1 MAVKKVTKKKNKI
14 PKSVQDTI
22 PYLGVYKNGIIEI
35 SEGYYTKMYQL
46 EDVDFKTAS
55 DEISDTI
62 FDTFG
67 KLLNSFDDKTSIQF
81 TIDNK
86 RINRKEFEQ
95 EILTKMRGDAL
106 DELREENN
114 QILSDKLKEGRSNM
128 QHLKYLTVCS
138 EAESIDDAIGTFS
151 RLDAAISSTIKPITN
166 AETRPMNLTER
177 MSILYDMMNRDGTL
191 FYQKAKINGK
201 EAETFN
207 LDAIHKRGL
216 SSKDVIAPMSMEFQS
231 RYIRLGRRYA
241 RILQLAEPLPTQLST
256 DMLAD
261 LTELP
266 LDMVTTLNVQPI
278 ESTKARKVVQRQLTK
293 AKKDVAEA
301 QKAATKSGYSTELIP
316 ESTKEAYEEADI
328 LMNEM
333 THGDQKMFLVSLLVM
348 VYADS
353 KEELD
358 KNTNAIKT
366 AVDKHVC
373 KFKIMGG
380 QQEIGFKDTLPLCNM
395 GLGVP
400 MLLTTENTCVF
411 LPYTTREV
419 MQKDGFY
426 YGLNA
431 VSKNM
436 IIYNRNSAV
445 NPCGII
451 LGMSG
456 TGKSF
461 SAKREM
467 VNVALNTDDVIYVLD
482 PQGEYSPLINLL
494 GGQEI
499 EISTGS
505 GTYLNPLDMDLSY
518 GDSEDPVA
526 VKSNYICSICEI
538 ALGGV
543 YGLSPIQKTI
553 INRCVRIIYRDYMK
567 HMQQLRANP
576 DTAHITM
583 DKEAS
588 PTLQDLY
595 ECLMAQDEEEA
606 RYIATA
612 LELYT
617 DGSFDTFAHRT
628 NVKTESRIVSWNIK
642 RMGEAMREFGLTVC
656 LNTLWNQTIENF
668 NAGKRTW
675 IYLDEFHLLTKHDS
689 SADFVKRLY
698 KMIRKWGGV
707 PTGITQN
714 VEDLLLNEKARAIIN
729 NCAFV
734 YMLSQSPNDRA
745 ELQAIY
751 NIPDNQ
757 MQFIT
762 NGGAGQGL
770 IYNGKSIIPF
780 IDQFPEDTKLYR
792 AMTTKPEDFEV
803 NM

>member
-1 MAVKKVTKKKNKI
+1 MATKKVTKKKNKI

-35 SEGYYTKMYQL
+35 ADGFYSKMYQL

-55 DEISDTI
+55 EEVTDTI
-62 FDTFG
+62 FDAFG
-67 KLLNSFDDKTSIQF
+67 KLLNSFDDRTSVQF

-86 RINRKEFEQ
+86 RINRKEFER
-95 EILTKMRGDAL
+95 EILTKMRGDSL

-128 QHLKYLTVCS
+128 QHLKYLTVCT

-151 RLDAAISSTIKPITN
+151 RMDSSISSTIKPITG
-166 AETRPMNLTER
+166 AETLPMNLTDR
-177 MSILYDMMNRDGTL
+177 MSIMYDMMNRDGSL
-191 FYQKAKINGK
+191 FYQKLKINGK

-207 LDAIHKRGL
+207 LDAIHRRGL
-216 SSKDVIAPMSMEFQS
+216 SSKDVISPQSMEFQS
-231 RYIRLGRRYA
+231 RYLRLGRRYA
-241 RILQLAEPLPTQLST
+241 RVLQLSEPLPTQLST

-261 LTELP
+261 LVELP

-293 AKKDVAEA
+293 AKKDVAQA
-301 QKAATKSGYSTELIP
+301 QKAATKNGYSTELIP

-328 LMNEM
+328 LMNEL

-348 VYADS
+348 IYADS

-358 KNTNAIKT
+358 KNTDAIKAAT
-366 AVDKHVC
+366 DKYVC
-373 KFKIMGG
+373 KFKVMGG
-380 QQEIGFKDTLPLCNM
+380 QQEIGFKDSLPLCNM
-395 GLGVP
+395 ELGAP
-400 MLLTTENTCVF
+400 MLLTTENTSVF
-411 LPYTTREV
+411 LPYTTREI

-431 VSKNM
+431 VSKNL
-436 IIYNRNSAV
+436 IIYNRNTAV

-467 VNVALNTDDVIYVLD
+467 VNVILNTDDIVYVLD
-482 PQGEYSPLINLL
+482 PQGEYSPLIKLL
-494 GGQEI
+494 GGEEI

-505 GTYLNPLDMDLSY
+505 DTYINPLDMDLSY
-518 GDSEDPVA
+518 GDGEDPVA
-526 VKSNYICSICEI
+526 VKAAYICSICEI
-538 ALGGV
+538 ALAGP
-543 YGLSPIQKTI
+543 YGLTPIQKTI
-553 INRCVRIIYRDYMK
+553 INRCTRIIYRNYMK
-567 HMQQLRANP
+567 HMEKLHSNP
-576 DTAHITM
+576 ETAHITM

-595 ECLMAQDEEEA
+595 DCFMAQDEEEA
-606 RYIATA
+606 RYLATA
-612 LELYT
+612 LEFYT
-617 DGSFDTFAHRT
+617 DGSFAHRT
-628 NVKTESRIVSWNIK
+628 NVKTNSRIVSWNIK
-642 RMGEAMREFGLTVC
+642 KIEESKREFGLTVC
-656 LNTLWNQTIENF
+656 LNTLWNQTIENYSK
-668 NAGKRTW
+668 GKKTW
-675 IYLDEFHLLTKHDS
+675 IYLDEFHLLAKHDS
-689 SADFVKRLY
+689 SADFVKKLY

-757 MQFIT
+757 MPFIT
-762 NGGAGQGL
+762 NGGCGQGL

-780 IDQFPEDTKLYR
+780 IDQFPQDTKLYQ

-803 NM
+803 NI